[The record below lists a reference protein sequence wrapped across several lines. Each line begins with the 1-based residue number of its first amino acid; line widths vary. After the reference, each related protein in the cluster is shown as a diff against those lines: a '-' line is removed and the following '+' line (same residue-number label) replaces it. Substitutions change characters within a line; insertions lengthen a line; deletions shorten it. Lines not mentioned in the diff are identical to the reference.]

1 MEKLIIDGGRPL
13 NGRIKVDG
21 MKNVASAVLFA
32 SIVTRGVCTIENLP
46 KIKEVSVT
54 LDILRT
60 IGAKV
65 SVIDESTVVLDT
77 SSVENVHVP
86 EELISKIR
94 ASYYLAG
101 AMLARFKETEMGFPG
116 GCDFGKRPIDQH
128 IKAFRA
134 LGAEAYTDGE
144 HISARAPHGLTG
156 AEIYFDCVTVGGTI
170 NAMIAAVG
178 AEGMTVINNAARE
191 PHIVDLANFL
201 NTCGAHISGAGTS
214 VIKVR
219 GGELHGCTYDIIP
232 DMLEAGTYMV
242 AAAATHG
249 SVYIDGII
257 PKHISSIS
265 KKLMEM
271 GVNITEFDDGVL
283 VSAPNELKS
292 TNIET
297 MPYPG
302 FPTDMQPL
310 MAVLMCLAKGVGSIN
325 ETIYDD
331 RFRYVE
337 ELKRMGAHINLLGS
351 RRAEIIGGYP
361 LTPATVRAVDLRAGA
376 AMTVAA
382 LATPGRTEID
392 DIYHLERGYSDLVGK
407 LKSLGASIKKIDYTN
422 L

>member
-32 SIVTRGVCTIENLP
+32 SILTRGTCVIENLP
-46 KIKEVSVT
+46 KINEVAVT
-54 LDILRT
+54 VDILRI
-60 IGAKV
+60 IGADV
-65 SVIDESTVVLDT
+65 SDAGDGALKIDTT
-77 SSVENVHVP
+77 NVKNVSVP
-86 EELISKIR
+86 EELVGKFR

-101 AMLARFKETEMGFPG
+101 AMLARFGKTEVGFPG
-116 GCDFGKRPIDQH
+116 GCDFGKRPVDQH

-134 LGAEAYTDGE
+134 LGAEADTDGE
-144 HISARAPHGLTG
+144 HIYAYAPNGLVGTD
-156 AEIYFDCVTVGGTI
+156 IYFDCVTVGGTI

-178 AEGMTVINNAARE
+178 ADGTTVINNAARE

-201 NTCGAHISGAGTS
+201 NTCGARISGAGTS

-232 DMLEAGTYMV
+232 DMLEAGMYMAV
-242 AAAATHG
+242 AAATHG
-249 SVYIDGII
+249 SIYIDGII
-257 PKHISSIS
+257 PRHVSSIS
-265 KKLMEM
+265 TKLTEM
-271 GVNITEFDDGVL
+271 GVSITEFDDGVL
-283 VSAPNELKS
+283 VSAPNALKS

-297 MPYPG
+297 LPYPG

-310 MAVLMCLAKGVGSIN
+310 MAVLMCLADGVGTIN

-337 ELKRMGAHINLLGS
+337 ELKRMGAHITLSGR

-361 LTPATVRAVDLRAGA
+361 LSPSNVRAVDLRAGA
-376 AMTVAA
+376 AMVVAA

-392 DIYHLERGYSDLVGK
+392 DIYHLERGYSDMVEK
-407 LKSLGASIKKIDYTN
+407 LKSLGASIKKINYTS